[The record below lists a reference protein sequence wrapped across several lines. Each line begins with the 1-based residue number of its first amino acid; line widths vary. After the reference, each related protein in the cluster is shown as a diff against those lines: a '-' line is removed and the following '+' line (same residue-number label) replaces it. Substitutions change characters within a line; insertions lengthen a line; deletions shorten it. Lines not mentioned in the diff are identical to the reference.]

1 MRYSSKLSF
10 SNSFV
15 LSIVTAETDF
25 ENPSNGTAKNIF
37 GHVCVDR
44 YLEEKAFY
52 SKEENNNKVLACISG

>member
-1 MRYSSKLSF
+1 M
-10 SNSFV
+10 